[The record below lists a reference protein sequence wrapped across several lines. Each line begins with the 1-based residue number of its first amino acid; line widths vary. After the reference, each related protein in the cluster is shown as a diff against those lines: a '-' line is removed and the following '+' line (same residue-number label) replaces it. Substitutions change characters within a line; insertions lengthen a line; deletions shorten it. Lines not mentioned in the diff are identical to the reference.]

1 VVGIERVNLQVES
14 RAREQAQADFVSY
27 LVGEWTPRSEVAHW
41 PARYKDAY
49 ESEFER
55 LPPRARGTVNVPR
68 GSTPPQERGGTSA
81 RRVSPSARLNAPREG
96 LPGVGPGIA
105 ATPAPRLTL
114 STVMYVLEK

>member
-1 VVGIERVNLQVES
+1 LLREDDHRQTLVEEVGSMSEDEMVKDYEPPEHEHFEITVAPEDEDLVVGIERVNLQVES

-55 LPPRARGTVNVPR
+55 LRRERA
-68 GSTPPQERGGTSA
+68 ER
-81 RRVSPSARLNAPREG
+81 
-96 LPGVGPGIA
+96 
-105 ATPAPRLTL
+105 
-114 STVMYVLEK
+114 